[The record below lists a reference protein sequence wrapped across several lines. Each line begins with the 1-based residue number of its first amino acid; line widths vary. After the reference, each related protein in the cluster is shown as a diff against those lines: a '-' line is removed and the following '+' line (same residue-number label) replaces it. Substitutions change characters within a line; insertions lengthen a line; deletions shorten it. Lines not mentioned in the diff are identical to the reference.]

1 MLYVHTTDNECWSA
15 TVVPLV
21 GLILLRDVSLLA
33 GGVIRRYR
41 SLPKPVTLSRFF
53 RCLPQTQRDITYI
66 TYIIICYI
74 CYIMTKCVYSVSKVE
89 SIEIKPTVISKART
103 NLNAAA
109 RRRTWPTHEILW
121 FGHAWG

>member
-1 MLYVHTTDNECWSA
+1 MDWSAA

-53 RCLPQTQRDITYI
+53 RCLPQTQRDITSNI
-66 TYIIICYI
+66 YIIICWMLFMLDVR
-74 CYIMTKCVYSVSKVE
+74 CYIMTKCMYSVSKVE

-103 NLNAAA
+103 NFN
-109 RRRTWPTHEILW
+109 
-121 FGHAWG
+121 F